1 LEKVFL
7 TSEIFSELIRLKV
20 KDCVSSMNIAGFF
33 LAKITDFMAWL
44 WTLVV
49 HGAAHVFL
57 KHVFPESSV
66 GYTA

>member
-1 LEKVFL
+1 
-7 TSEIFSELIRLKV
+7 
-20 KDCVSSMNIAGFF
+20 MNIAGFF